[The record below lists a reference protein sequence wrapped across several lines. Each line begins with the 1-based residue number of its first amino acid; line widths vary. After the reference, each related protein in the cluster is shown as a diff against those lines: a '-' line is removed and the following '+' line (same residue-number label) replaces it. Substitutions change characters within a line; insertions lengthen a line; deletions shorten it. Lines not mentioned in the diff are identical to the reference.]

1 MWIERESPETR
12 WNWRRWWKRGGLTL
26 ALVLTFITGAGVGH
40 WSDAQIATGTQQHDD
55 LEDLEAFETLAQTY
69 DYIREMYVGSD
80 EISDEELIYGAA
92 SGMMD
97 ALNDPGHSSFLN
109 PEEAADLR
117 EQQTGAYVGL
127 GISVDPEQLPLRI
140 IFPYEG
146 SPAEEA
152 GILQNDVIIAI
163 DGQSYEEFTSVED
176 FRDLLGGEEGS
187 TVELEL
193 RHWGETESYTVTI
206 TRSVV
211 EIETVSYAMLPDNVA
226 WIRIS
231 SFNEGT
237 SADFKRAIRR
247 VERLG
252 AESMI
257 LDLRGNPGGWVVE
270 QLAVIGQFVPAGTL
284 VVTERD
290 ADGNEDERVTLEE
303 NGLWLEKP
311 LVVLVDGD
319 SASSS
324 EVTAAALAENDR
336 AVTIGQT
343 TFGTGTTIVYIDL
356 PDGSILSMGILTWE
370 TPDGNILWRV
380 GYTPMIEVENEPGV
394 PAALPYLIGRSLDM
408 DALLATNDDQL
419 ITAFEEVQP

>member
-257 LDLRGNPGGWVVE
+257 LDLRGNPVGWVVE